1 MPFYFAYKGGGG
13 SISISLQGFRKRSF
27 LFLRGGGSKLDI
39 VCVLGGGG
47 AALLK
52 STADTCVLWRS

>member
-13 SISISLQGFRKRSF
+13 VNFNIFAGFQKAIIF
-27 LFLRGGGSKLDI
+27 LGGGSKLDI
-39 VCVLGGGG
+39 VCVWGGGG

-52 STADTCVLWRS
+52 STADMCVL